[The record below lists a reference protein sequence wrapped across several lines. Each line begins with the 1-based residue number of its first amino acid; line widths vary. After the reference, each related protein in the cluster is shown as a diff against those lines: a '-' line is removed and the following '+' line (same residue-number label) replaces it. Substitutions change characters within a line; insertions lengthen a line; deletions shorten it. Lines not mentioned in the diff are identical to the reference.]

1 MFVFSD
7 STARVFTTNGL
18 RTASEDHIKVS
29 PNSVAYCINNYVFTF
44 FIFQNFLSRV
54 EEYQ

>member
-18 RTASEDHIKVS
+18 RTASEDHIKVP
-29 PNSVAYCINNYVFTF
+29 PNSVACCVNNYFFTF
-44 FIFQNFLSRV
+44 FKNFLSRV